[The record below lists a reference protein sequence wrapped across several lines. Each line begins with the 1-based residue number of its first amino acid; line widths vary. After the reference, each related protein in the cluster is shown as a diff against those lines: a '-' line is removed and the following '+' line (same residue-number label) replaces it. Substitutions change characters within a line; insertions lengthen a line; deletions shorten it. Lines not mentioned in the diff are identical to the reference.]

1 MAGDKPKSAAA
12 VNRTPPSSSK
22 PPPSSSTPNSR
33 HSNPSKPS
41 PKPGSQSGPKPYPTQ
56 TQNQNH
62 FHHQLEPAQQPP
74 PPSYG
79 FQMLDRRT
87 IVLADGSVRSYF
99 ALPPDY
105 LDMPPPRPRLL
116 GLDHHQLKRKFDD
129 DRDRDRDRERDWQ
142 KQQVLQYGGNS
153 AHGPGPGSGP
163 SSSSPFRPS
172 KVGKFDG
179 GGGIRVDPG
188 VIKAFLKFVKVIY
201 DNGDLRQKLLDN
213 GKRGPVQC
221 LACTGGILYDILYG
235 NGDIVAPFVGIV
247 LSGKSLNEKH
257 LLCLLNVFGVPF
269 ITFIR
274 SSKHFPDV
282 HSLVMH
288 AHKPDNADSQVDHL
302 GLHRALCALMGWNCM
317 RAPDNSRMYQ
327 FLPAEDAAAFQDDL
341 IVWPPT
347 VIIHN
352 TNTGKAKDGRMEG
365 LGNKAMDSKLR
376 EEGHKAAF
384 IPTPPSAR
392 ALEAL
397 GTIHPLLLTANI
409 LYLGF
414 SGGKSKSLYN
424 REGHLGITL
433 IKFGGDQLGLKEAV
447 RLSDHFEKDRH
458 GRRDWTHVQSTGAG
472 QNDENNPNFV
482 MVDKRIGERTR
493 ILYGYLLTAAD
504 LDKVDPDTRKKAVIE
519 SKLEKLHASK

>member
-1 MAGDKPKSAAA
+1 MAGEKHKSSAAA
-12 VNRTPPSSSK
+12 TTTTTTVNRTPPSSSK

-33 HSNPSKPS
+33 NSNPSKPS
-41 PKPGSQSGPKPYPTQ
+41 PKPGSQPGPKPYPTQ
-56 TQNQNH
+56 TPPQNQ
-62 FHHQLEPAQQPP
+62 FRHQPEPPQPLP

-99 ALPPDY
+99 ALPPNYIDI
-105 LDMPPPRPRLL
+105 PPQSPHRHRLL
-116 GLDHHQLKRKFDD
+116 APDHHPLKRKFDD
-129 DRDRDRDRERDWQ
+129 DRDRERERERDWQ
-142 KQQVLQYGGNS
+142 KQQVLQYGGNNGPVL
-153 AHGPGPGSGP
+153 GPGPGAGP

-172 KVGKFDG
+172 KVGKYDG
-179 GGGIRVDPG
+179 GGGGGGGGGGMRVDPA
-188 VIKAFLKFVKVIY
+188 VIKAFLRFVKVIY
-201 DNGDLRQKLLDN
+201 ENGDLRQKLLDN

-221 LACTGGILYDILYG
+221 LACTG
-235 NGDIVAPFVGIV
+235 
-247 LSGKSLNEKH
+247 
-257 LLCLLNVFGVPF
+257 
-269 ITFIR
+269 

-341 IVWPPT
+341 IMWPPT

-352 TNTGKAKDGRMEG
+352 TNTGKGKDGRMEG

-376 EEGHKAAF
+376 D
-384 IPTPPSAR
+384 
-392 ALEAL
+392 
-397 GTIHPLLLTANI
+397 
-409 LYLGF
+409 LGF
-414 SGGKSKSLYN
+414 SGGKSKSVYN

-433 IKFGGDQLGLKEAV
+433 IKFGGDQLGLKEAM
-447 RLSDHFEKDRH
+447 RLSDHFERDRH

-472 QNDENNPNFV
+472 QNDENNPNLV
-482 MVDKRIGERTR
+482 MVDKRTGERTR
-493 ILYGYLLTAAD
+493 ILYGYLLTASD

>member
-33 HSNPSKPS
+33 HQNPSKPS

-56 TQNQNH
+56 NH
-62 FHHQLEPAQQPP
+62 FHHQPEPAQQPP

-105 LDMPPPRPRLL
+105 LDMPPPRPRLF
-116 GLDHHQLKRKFDD
+116 GSDHHQLKRKFDD

-153 AHGPGPGSGP
+153 AHGPGPGP

-221 LACTGGILYDILYG
+221 LACTG
-235 NGDIVAPFVGIV
+235 
-247 LSGKSLNEKH
+247 
-257 LLCLLNVFGVPF
+257 
-269 ITFIR
+269 
-274 SSKHFPDV
+274 SSKQFPDV

-376 EEGHKAAF
+376 D
-384 IPTPPSAR
+384 
-392 ALEAL
+392 
-397 GTIHPLLLTANI
+397 
-409 LYLGF
+409 LGF

-447 RLSDHFEKDRH
+447 RLSEHFEKDRH

-482 MVDKRIGERTR
+482 MVDKRTGERTR